1 MAHLGKC
8 SSLLSNEKC
17 PQNCENEREEPVC
30 ASDGNV
36 YRSVSFIEARKPF
49 TTISRRAQ
57 YKSQ

>member
-8 SSLLSNEKC
+8 SSLLSTEKC

-36 YRSVSFIEARKPF
+36 YRLVFYIVHKYN
-49 TTISRRAQ
+49 ISIL
-57 YKSQ
+57 